1 MPKTI
6 HAILHTHAL
15 HPAPLDNDELRAALG
30 VGTDA
35 DLNIMRLEGACDV
48 RRVEDV
54 DWRAEQLH
62 LAAWFEKHEHKL
74 KETAYAEV
82 AYFGA
87 TCIPL
92 AMDLGARLTT
102 WKRPRVFHQR
112 HGGQGWVWPGRVDGE
127 NGPGVRVTGLPD
139 EADPNARGPV
149 VVSVASSYSIADV
162 DLETMRRD
170 AIATVR
176 IDLDPIPLDHNPYST
191 QEELE
196 RTVAAFDWVI
206 SKLKERR
213 PSMTELR
220 VAIAGPVGLILRLG
234 GSINPTIYPPVIIWN
249 YVAGST
255 PRYKPAL
262 QIGRALE
269 SLNMKHK
276 LLFLAADASKKLQQD
291 EEHAGIQRRIEA
303 ATYRDRFELT
313 THLAMR
319 VEDLQSVLGRTKPAI
334 LHFSGHGDASG
345 RLQGVAGK
353 AGRGMPPD
361 AVARAIQLTNRNKAL
376 RLVVLNACWSQ
387 EVQEELIHAEAVDF
401 VIATTDKIADDVA
414 VVFATEL
421 YRALAEGE
429 TVRTAFEL
437 ADNQTRL
444 GLVHETPDP
453 LLFRLRARPGANP
466 DTTRLFE

>member
-1 MPKTI
+1 
-6 HAILHTHAL
+6 
-15 HPAPLDNDELRAALG
+15 
-30 VGTDA
+30 
-35 DLNIMRLEGACDV
+35 
-48 RRVEDV
+48 
-54 DWRAEQLH
+54 
-62 LAAWFEKHEHKL
+62 
-74 KETAYAEV
+74 
-82 AYFGA
+82 
-87 TCIPL
+87 
-92 AMDLGARLTT
+92 
-102 WKRPRVFHQR
+102 VFHQR
-112 HGGQGWVWPGRVDGE
+112 HSGQGWAWPGRRQGE
-127 NGPGVRVTGLPD
+127 NAPEVRVTGLPE
-139 EADPNARGPV
+139 EADHNARGPV
-149 VVSVASSYSIADV
+149 VVSVGSSYSNADSY
-162 DLETMRRD
+162 LEKMGHG

-196 RTVAAFDWVI
+196 RTVAAFGEVL
-206 SKLKERR
+206 STLQARR
-213 PSMTELR
+213 PCMTELR

-249 YVAGST
+249 YVAGSA

-262 QIGRALE
+262 QVGRTLE

-291 EEHAGIQRRIEA
+291 EEHAGIKRRIRA
-303 ATYRDRFELT
+303 ATFRDRFELD

-319 VEDLQSVLGRTKPAI
+319 VEDLQAVLGDTRPSI

-345 RLQGVAGK
+345 RLQGVSGK
-353 AGRGMPPD
+353 AGLGMPPD
-361 AVARAIQLTNRNKAL
+361 AVAREITLTNPNKTL

-421 YRALAEGE
+421 YRALANGE

-444 GLVHETPDP
+444 GLVHTTPDR
-453 LLFRLRARPGANP
+453 LLFRLRSGPGANP